1 MPNPGEYNFYGNNEE
16 RVEVVPNEVTNESDE
31 TDKESNHES
40 NGSNEK
46 SEVLTNLTRNTVE
59 EHEENNETSIRYSLR
74 SRSTVPELPNVM
86 QIPIKYARRKKE

>member
-1 MPNPGEYNFYGNNEE
+1 MSQMKPI
-16 RVEVVPNEVTNESDE
+16 
-31 TDKESNHES
+31 ESNHES

-86 QIPIKYARRKKE
+86 EIPIEYARRKKE